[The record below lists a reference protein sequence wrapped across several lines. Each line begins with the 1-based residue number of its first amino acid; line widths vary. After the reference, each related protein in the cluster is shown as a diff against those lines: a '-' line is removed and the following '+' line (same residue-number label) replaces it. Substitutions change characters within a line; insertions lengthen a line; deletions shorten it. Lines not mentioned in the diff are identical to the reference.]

1 MFYETR
7 ANELV
12 FVDITASLSAE
23 EISDLAKGKLKMKVD
38 PLVKALDGNVID
50 KHRFL
55 LKQHLAHIDFLLER
69 INDFDEEIRKKLK
82 PHKTKFKDI
91 QSVTGVKG
99 ISAASV
105 ITKIRVD
112 MSKFPDEA
120 RLFSWAAICPS
131 NNESAGKKKS
141 GKTRRGRRGLH

>member
-1 MFYETR
+1 LFDESR

-12 FVDITASLSAE
+12 FVNITASLSAE
-23 EISDLAKGKLKMKVD
+23 EISDLAKGKLKKKVYQ
-38 PLVKALDGNVID
+38 LVKALDGNVID
-50 KHRFL
+50 KHQFL
-55 LKQHLAHIDFLLER
+55 LKQHLAHIDFLLEQ

-82 PHKTKFKDI
+82 PHETKFKDI

-105 ITKIRVD
+105 ITEIRVD

-120 RLFSWAAICPS
+120 RLSS
-131 NNESAGKKKS
+131 
-141 GKTRRGRRGLH
+141 